1 MNYSVKFIS
10 LPKKTKFLTCD
21 AVHSKLIT
29 DIKNLP
35 PPNLK
40 RLQRCWSYGAI
51 ESSNEYKLSN
61 PNASTVLTSYRMSQV
76 MGSVRTYERRLARRS
91 NKVQTMKRQIP
102 VSRRQNL
109 DKGKNKTTKKGLK
122 PFNLHTTVHIDLIE
136 FFDKSRKKE

>member
-40 RLQRCWSYGAI
+40 RLERCWSYGAI
-51 ESSNEYKLSN
+51 ESSNEYELSN
-61 PNASTVLTSYRMSQV
+61 PNASTVLTSYRISQV
-76 MGSVRTYERRLARRS
+76 MGSVRTHERRLARRS
-91 NKVQTMKRQIP
+91 NKSTDDEASN
-102 VSRRQNL
+102 SRV
-109 DKGKNKTTKKGLK
+109 KKT
-122 PFNLHTTVHIDLIE
+122 
-136 FFDKSRKKE
+136 KS